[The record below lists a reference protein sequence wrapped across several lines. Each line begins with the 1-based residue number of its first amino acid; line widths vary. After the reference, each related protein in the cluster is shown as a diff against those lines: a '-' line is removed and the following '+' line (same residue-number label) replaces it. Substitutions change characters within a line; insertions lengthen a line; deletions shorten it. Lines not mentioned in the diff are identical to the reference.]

1 MATMNINDAS
11 GPSETSALLAPGHEW
26 WERPKEARRLEID
39 IDLLEGHAQNDRG
52 DGQLLGFVGGD
63 VDNEIGTITPGGGH
77 EEHKLGELAST
88 AISGN
93 DITSS
98 VLYVSGVAGSTCGIY
113 APIATALVAI
123 VLALFRPIYT
133 EVVTA
138 LPMNGG
144 AYNVLLNT
152 TSKKVAGV
160 AAALTIL
167 SYVATAVVSAFSAM
181 QYFEQVIPAIA
192 LDGTLI
198 IPTIVLLGLFA
209 ILNII
214 GITESAVVA
223 VGLFVVHCATL
234 LILIGASAIEF
245 FRIGVGQFQTN
256 MHVPPPREGSAGLLI
271 FLGYASAMLGI
282 TGFETS
288 ANFVEQQKPGV
299 FPKTLRNM
307 WVAVAFFNPVIS
319 FLSFCI
325 LDANIVQDPSQAGV
339 LLSLMGEKSAG
350 KWLKTWVSID
360 AVLVLSGAV
369 LTSYVGVTGLVRRL
383 ALDRVLFQFL
393 LRENQMRHTN
403 HYIILGFFVIASS
416 LFLIVGQ
423 NTDTLGGVYTTA
435 FLCVMG
441 LFAIG
446 NMLLKYKRSKLP
458 REVVA
463 PWIVVILAFLSVAT
477 GFIGNLIINSTVFKY
492 FLIYFIATLIVIV
505 IMFMRVTLLK
515 ILLYFCKRI
524 IKNEKVQNYIAT
536 QIQKV
541 NETKMIFFAKND
553 SIAALNKA
561 VLYVRDNEQTN
572 WLLIVHVYHDREGI
586 PKRLAENVQL
596 LDEAY
601 PKMRIDLVLVRGD
614 FGPMM
619 IEKLVQ
625 KLAVPKN
632 FMFITC
638 PGETFNHKVSDL
650 GGVRLVTH

>member
-1 MATMNINDAS
+1 MSINKA
-11 GPSETSALLAPGHEW
+11 PTENTSLLKANSEW
-26 WERPKEARRLEID
+26 WERPRDSQRTEYDLDFQVDVPGSKEDA
-39 IDLLEGHAQNDRG
+39 
-52 DGQLLGFVGGD
+52 QLLGFVGGEPGD
-63 VDNEIGTITPGGGH
+63 EIGTITPAASH
-77 EEHKLGELAST
+77 QEPKLGEFAST

-113 APIATALVAI
+113 APIATGLVAI

-181 QYFEQVIPAIA
+181 QYLEQVAPQIAIHGN
-192 LDGTLI
+192 LL

-209 ILNII
+209 GLNLI
-214 GITESAVVA
+214 GISESAFVA
-223 VGLFVVHCATL
+223 VILFVVHCCTL
-234 LILIGASAIEF
+234 LLLIGFSTIEF
-245 FRIGVGQFQTN
+245 FTIGMKQFHAN
-256 MHVPPPREGSAGLLI
+256 LHVAPPRPGNAALLI
-271 FLGYASAMLGI
+271 FLGFSSAMLGI

-288 ANFVEQQKPGV
+288 ANFVEQQKPNV

-307 WVAVAFFNPVIS
+307 WVCVAFFNPVIS
-319 FLSFCI
+319 FLSFAI
-325 LDANIVQDPSQAGV
+325 LDANIVQDPSKSGV

-350 KWLKTWVSID
+350 TWLKYLVSVD

-369 LTSYVGVTGLVRRL
+369 LTAYVGVTGLVRRL
-383 ALDRVLFQFL
+383 ALDRVLFQVL
-393 LRENQMRHTN
+393 LAENKLRHTN
-403 HYIILGFFVIASS
+403 HWIIIGFFVIASS

-423 NTDTLGGVYTTA
+423 DTDTLGGVYTTA
-435 FLCVMG
+435 FLCVMA
-441 LFAIG
+441 LFAVG

-463 PWIVVILAFLSVAT
+463 PWAVVIMAFLSVVI
-477 GFIGNLIINSTVFKY
+477 GFIGNLLMNIDVFKY
-492 FLIYFIATLIVIV
+492 FLIYFVCTLVVIV
-505 IMFMRVTLLK
+505 IMFLRVTLLK

-524 IKNEKVQNYIAT
+524 VKNSKVQNYIAR

-541 NETKMIFFAKND
+541 NETKMIFFAKSD

-572 WLLIVHVYHDREGI
+572 WLLIVHVYQEREGI
-586 PKRLAENVQL
+586 PSRLAENVKL

-601 PKMRIDLVLVRGD
+601 PKMRIDLVLVRGE
-614 FGPMM
+614 FGPDM
-619 IEKLVQ
+619 IEKLVA
-625 KLAVPKN
+625 KLSVPKN

-638 PGETFNHKVSDL
+638 PGETFNHKVADL

>member
-1 MATMNINDAS
+1 MSINPTES
-11 GPSETSALLAPGHEW
+11 TALLPEW
-26 WERPKEARRLEID
+26 WERPRDAKRTEYDLDFQVDVGKSNNNNNGKEDAP
-39 IDLLEGHAQNDRG
+39 
-52 DGQLLGFVGGD
+52 LLGFVGGD
-63 VDNEIGTITPGGGH
+63 GDNEIGSITPAAEH
-77 EEHKLGELAST
+77 EEPKLGEFAST

-113 APIATALVAI
+113 APIATGLVAV

-181 QYFEQVIPAIA
+181 QYLEQVVPAINIHSHF
-192 LDGTLI
+192 LGGLFL
-198 IPTIVLLGLFA
+198 PTVALLGFFA
-209 ILNII
+209 LLNLI
-214 GITESAVVA
+214 GISESAFVA
-223 VGLFVVHCATL
+223 IGLFVIHLATL
-234 LILIGASAIEF
+234 MILIVFSIIEF
-245 FRIGVGQFQTN
+245 SRVGWSVFEAN
-256 MHVPPPREGSAGLLI
+256 LHVAPPREGNAGLLI
-271 FLGYASAMLGI
+271 FLGFASAMLGI

-288 ANFVEQQKPGV
+288 ANFVEQQHPGV

-319 FLSFCI
+319 FLSFAI
-325 LDANIVQDPSQAGV
+325 LDARVVQDPLQSGA
-339 LLSLMGEKSAG
+339 LLTIMGEKSAG
-350 KWLKTWVSID
+350 QWLKILVSVD

-393 LRENQMRHTN
+393 LIENKLRHTN
-403 HYIILGFFVIASS
+403 HYIIIGFFIIASS
-416 LFLIVGQ
+416 LFKIVGQ
-423 NTDTLGGVYTTA
+423 DTSTLSGVYTTS

-463 PWIVVILAFLSVAT
+463 PWIVVILAFASVAT
-477 GFIGNLIINSTVFKY
+477 GFVGNLMISTDVFKY
-492 FLIYFIATLIVIV
+492 FLLYFVCTLIVIV
-505 IMFMRVTLLK
+505 IMFVRVTLLK

-524 IKNEKVQNYIAT
+524 VKNQKVQNFIAR

-541 NETKMIFFAKND
+541 NETKMIFFAKSD

-572 WLLIVHVYHDREGI
+572 WMLIVHVYKEREGI
-586 PKRLAENVQL
+586 PARLAANVQL

-601 PKMRIDLVLVRGD
+601 PKMRIDLVLVKGD
-614 FGPMM
+614 FGPDL
-619 IEKLVQ
+619 IDKLVH
-625 KLAVPKN
+625 KLSVPKN

-638 PGETFNHKVSDL
+638 PGETFTHKVADL

>member
-1 MATMNINDAS
+1 MSINK
-11 GPSETSALLAPGHEW
+11 GPSETTSLLTSQAVQSEW
-26 WERPKEARRLEID
+26 WERPRDSQRTEY
-39 IDLLEGHAQNDRG
+39 DLDLQVDVPAGKVDA
-52 DGQLLGFVGGD
+52 QLLGFVGGD
-63 VDNEIGTITPGGGH
+63 ADNEIGTITPAATH
-77 EEHKLGELAST
+77 EEPKLGEIPST

-98 VLYVSGVAGSTCGIY
+98 VLYVSGVAASTCGIY
-113 APIATALVAI
+113 APIATGIVAI

-167 SYVATAVVSAFSAM
+167 SYVATAVVSAFSAVN
-181 QYFEQVIPAIA
+181 YLEQVIPSIA
-192 LDGTLI
+192 VHGNLY
-198 IPTIVLLGLFA
+198 IPTIALLGFFA
-209 ILNII
+209 LLNLI
-214 GITESAVVA
+214 GISESAVVA
-223 VGLFVVHCATL
+223 VGLFVAHCATL
-234 LILIGASAIEF
+234 LLLIGFSSVEF
-245 FRIGVGQFQTN
+245 FHIGLETFRAN
-256 MHVPPPREGSAGLLI
+256 LHVPPPREGNAALLI
-271 FLGYASAMLGI
+271 FFGYASAMLGI

-307 WVAVAFFNPVIS
+307 WVCVSFFNPVIS
-319 FLSFCI
+319 FLSFAI
-325 LDANIVQDPSQAGV
+325 LDANIVQDPSKSGV

-350 KWLKTWVSID
+350 SWLKIWVSID
-360 AVLVLSGAV
+360 AFLVLSGAV
-369 LTSYVGVTGLVRRL
+369 LTAYVGVTGLVRRL

-393 LRENQMRHTN
+393 LNENKLRHTN
-403 HYIILGFFVIASS
+403 HWIIVGFFVIASS

-423 NTDTLGGVYTTA
+423 NTDTLSGVYTTA
-435 FLCVMG
+435 FLCVMA
-441 LFAIG
+441 LFAVG

-458 REVVA
+458 RDVVA
-463 PWIVVILAFLSVAT
+463 SWACVIAAFCSVAA
-477 GFIGNLIINSTVFKY
+477 GFIGNLLLNTDVFKY
-492 FLIYFIATLIVIV
+492 FLLYFVCTLIVIV

-524 IKNEKVQNYIAT
+524 IKKAKAQDFIAR

-541 NETKMIFFAKND
+541 NETKMIFFAKSD

-572 WLLIVHVYHDREGI
+572 WLLIVHVYQDREGI
-586 PKRLAENVQL
+586 PARLTENVKL

-601 PKMRIDLVLVRGD
+601 PKMRIDLVLVRGE
-614 FGPMM
+614 FGPDM
-619 IEKLVQ
+619 IDKLVH
-625 KLAVPKN
+625 KLSVPKN

-638 PGETFNHKVSDL
+638 PGETFNHKVADL

>member
-1 MATMNINDAS
+1 MSVNNKL
-11 GPSETSALLAPGHEW
+11 PSETSALISSEW
-26 WERPKEARRLEID
+26 WERPRDAQRTEY
-39 IDLLEGHAQNDRG
+39 DLDFQVDVGPASKD
-52 DGQLLGFVGGD
+52 DAPLLGFVGGEPGD
-63 VDNEIGTITPGGGH
+63 EIGTITPAASH
-77 EEHKLGELAST
+77 EEPKLGEFAST

-113 APIATALVAI
+113 APIATGLVAI
-123 VLALFRPIYT
+123 VLALFKPIYT

-181 QYFEQVIPAIA
+181 QYLETVVPQIAIG
-192 LDGTLI
+192 GTLF
-198 IPTIVLLGLFA
+198 IPTIALLGFFA
-209 ILNII
+209 CLNII
-214 GITESAVVA
+214 GISESAVVA
-223 VGLFVVHCATL
+223 VGLFVAHCSTL
-234 LILIGASAIEF
+234 LLLIGFSSVEF
-245 FRIGVGQFQTN
+245 FRIGLGTFHAN
-256 MHVPPPREGSAGLLI
+256 LHVPPPHSGNAGMLI

-288 ANFVEQQKPGV
+288 ANFVEQQKPNV

-307 WVAVAFFNPVIS
+307 WVCVAFFNPVIS
-319 FLSFCI
+319 FLAFAI
-325 LDANIVQDPSQAGV
+325 LDANIVQDPTKSAV
-339 LLSLMGEKSAG
+339 LLSLMGERSAG
-350 KWLKTWVSID
+350 KWLKVLVSID

-369 LTSYVGVTGLVRRL
+369 LTAYVGVTGLVRRL
-383 ALDRVLFQFL
+383 ALDRVLFQVL
-393 LRENQMRHTN
+393 LSENKLRHTN
-403 HYIILGFFVIASS
+403 HWIIIGFFIIASS

-423 NTDTLGGVYTTA
+423 DTSTLSGVYTTS

-458 REVVA
+458 RDVVA
-463 PWIVVILAFLSVAT
+463 PWIVVILAFLSVTT
-477 GFIGNLIINSTVFKY
+477 GFIGNLMLNLEVFKY
-492 FLIYFIATLIVIV
+492 FLLYFICTLVVIV

-515 ILLYFCKRI
+515 ILLYFCKRLV
-524 IKNEKVQNYIAT
+524 KNQRVQHYIAR

-541 NETKMIFFAKND
+541 NETKMIFFAKSD

-572 WLLIVHVYHDREGI
+572 WLLIVHVYQDREGI
-586 PKRLAENVQL
+586 PARLAENVKL

-601 PKMRIDLVLVRGD
+601 PKMRIDLVLVRGE
-614 FGPMM
+614 FGPDM
-619 IEKLVQ
+619 IEKLVN
-625 KLAVPKN
+625 KLSVPKN

-638 PGETFNHKVSDL
+638 PGETFNHKVADL

>member
-1 MATMNINDAS
+1 MTSINKN
-11 GPSETSALLAPGHEW
+11 PNETTALLPEW
-26 WERPKEARRLEID
+26 WERPRESQRTEYDLDLQVDVPANKEDA
-39 IDLLEGHAQNDRG
+39 
-52 DGQLLGFVGGD
+52 QLLGFVGGE
-63 VDNEIGTITPGGGH
+63 VDNEIGTINPAASH
-77 EEHKLGELAST
+77 EEPKLGEFTST

-113 APIATALVAI
+113 APIATGLVAI

-181 QYFEQVIPAIA
+181 QYLQQIAPVIAIGDS
-192 LDGTLI
+192 LL
-198 IPTIVLLGLFA
+198 IPTIVLLGIFA
-209 ILNII
+209 VLNVI
-214 GITESAVVA
+214 GISESAVVA
-223 VGLFVVHCATL
+223 VVLFVVHCATL
-234 LILIGASAIEF
+234 IVLIGFSAVEF
-245 FRIGVGQFQTN
+245 FRIGLTTFEAN
-256 MHVPPPREGSAGLLI
+256 LHVPPPREGNAGLLI
-271 FLGYASAMLGI
+271 FFGFASAMLGI

-307 WVAVAFFNPVIS
+307 WIAVSFFNPVIS
-319 FLSFCI
+319 FLSFAI
-325 LDANIVQDPSQAGV
+325 LDANIVQDPAKSSV

-350 KWLKTWVSID
+350 SWLKVWVSVD

-393 LRENQMRHTN
+393 LTENSLRHTN
-403 HYIILGFFVIASS
+403 HYIIFGFFIIASS
-416 LFLIVGQ
+416 LFAIVGQ

-435 FLCVMG
+435 FLCVMA

-463 PWIVVILAFLSVAT
+463 PWAVVLAAFAAVVT
-477 GFIGNLIINSTVFKY
+477 GFIGNLMININVFKY
-492 FLIYFIATLIVIV
+492 FLLYFLCTLVVIV
-505 IMFMRVTLLK
+505 IMFLRVTLLK

-524 IKNEKVQNYIAT
+524 VKNHKVQNFIAR

-572 WLLIVHVYHDREGI
+572 WLLIVHVYQEREGI
-586 PKRLAENVQL
+586 PARLAANVQL

-614 FGPMM
+614 FGPSM
-619 IEKLVQ
+619 IDKLVH
-625 KLAVPKN
+625 KLSVPKN

-638 PGETFNHKVSDL
+638 PGETFTHKVSDL